1 MDVHRVHRAR
11 TAGRF
16 HVTANPSS
24 SNALQYGNRSL
35 THHHILQ
42 IYTCVFTNVTRN
54 KRTHSAGL
62 RDNVTVVPDVP
73 AALPFKSSC
82 GTPLKCHSRFETKS
96 QKQRCFK
103 SRPPPKKMFG
113 VACENLGLQWHV
125 IYDSWIVLINLW
137 ISVRVGF
144 LLLCFPLPADVN
156 NMAQLACRDLSYCVS
171 SVFYAS
177 TALSA
182 GASLGTIN
190 PNKTTSPKCCVLPQL
205 RWFSDHSKV
214 NITAGDSK

>member
-1 MDVHRVHRAR
+1 MSQETNALTLLVWEIMS
-11 TAGRF
+11 
-16 HVTANPSS
+16 PSS
-24 SNALQYGNRSL
+24 P
-35 THHHILQ
+35 
-42 IYTCVFTNVTRN
+42 TCPWRFLLSRLVGRHWSATVGLKQRVRN
-54 KRTHSAGL
+54 K
-62 RDNVTVVPDVP
+62 DVLK
-73 AALPFKSSC
+73 AA
-82 GTPLKCHSRFETKS
+82 
-96 QKQRCFK
+96 
-103 SRPPPKKMFG
+103 PPPKKMFG

-144 LLLCFPLPADVN
+144 LFLCFPLPADVN

-214 NITAGDSK
+214 NVTAGDSK